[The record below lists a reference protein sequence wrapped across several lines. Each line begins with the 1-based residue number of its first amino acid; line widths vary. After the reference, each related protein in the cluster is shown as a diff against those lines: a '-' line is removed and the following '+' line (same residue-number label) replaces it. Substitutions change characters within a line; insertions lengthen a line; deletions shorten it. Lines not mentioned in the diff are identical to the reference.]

1 MRFFYKRSWHF
12 NPEIYIVFRKYK
24 KEGDERKDEEAELYS
39 CIE

>member
-1 MRFFYKRSWHF
+1 LYPA
-12 NPEIYIVFRKYK
+12 NTK